1 MVSGDG
7 FDNFVGHILR
17 VRSAETDAHFRGS
30 LSHHSE
36 QSSEAYHRS
45 VGLLKAVAVNIL
57 SQQSG
62 FFEALG
68 AKVGE
73 FVENALGFARAFA
86 AASVGH
92 DAVRA
97 EIVATTHNANKTA
110 HAIARDARG
119 NYVAIS
125 LGERKVYIDGFFAV
139 FGSGNEVG

>member
-1 MVSGDG
+1 MLNLGTLVGDYCG
-7 FDNFVGHILR
+7 
-17 VRSAETDAHFRGS
+17 AKKMKTDAHFRGS
-30 LSHHSE
+30 FSHHSE
-36 QSSEAYHRS
+36 QSSEAYHRA
-45 VGLLKAVAVNIL
+45 VRLLKAVTVDIL
-57 SQQSG
+57 AQQSG
-62 FFEALG
+62 LFEALG

-97 EIVATTHNANKTA
+97 EIVVTTHNANKTA